1 MPFSPINPNGR
12 FKCPYCTRW
21 VTKRQFYQHL
31 YHRHKE
37 IHKKYLKT
45 KILAFLVR
53 KGGWSS
59 FHNIRRA
66 TNMNSSIL
74 CNILEEMIKEG
85 KISFYSVEI
94 GNKTPKKNP
103 KGIYMIRGEVNE

>member
-1 MPFSPINPNGR
+1 
-12 FKCPYCTRW
+12 
-21 VTKRQFYQHL
+21 
-31 YHRHKE
+31 
-37 IHKKYLKT
+37 
-45 KILAFLVR
+45 
-53 KGGWSS
+53 
-59 FHNIRRA
+59 
-66 TNMNSSIL
+66 MNSSIL